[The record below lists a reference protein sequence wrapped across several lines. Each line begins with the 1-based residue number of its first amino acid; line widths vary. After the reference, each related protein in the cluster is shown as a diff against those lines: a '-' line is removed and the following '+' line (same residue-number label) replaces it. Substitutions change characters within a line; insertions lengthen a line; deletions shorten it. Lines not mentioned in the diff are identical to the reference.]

1 MMHVQK
7 NMLIQSN
14 RFLFQSMFFFLTD
27 HFTSEIWTECEIWQ
41 AITKQM
47 KNIDKTVK
55 DKYTAI
61 WIHSETRYLWFFFS
75 ILIRFIIKIT
85 INMYFDSINYDKNDF
100 KLISTLNWFWFINL
114 HLFNN
119 KCFILRILF
128 VDMIGSIWEN
138 RCLVDGNIYLVIIHL
153 SFLFCVLYTL
163 LYEMVK
169 LMKFLAK
176 DFWRK
181 RKVFNLFW
189 SKNDEK

>member
-1 MMHVQK
+1 MNRMWD
-7 NMLIQSN
+7 MTSN
-14 RFLFQSMFFFLTD
+14 NKTNEEHWQN
-27 HFTSEIWTECEIWQ
+27 CERQIYSHLNSQW
-41 AITKQM
+41 
-47 KNIDKTVK
+47 N
-55 DKYTAI
+55 
-61 WIHSETRYLWFFFS
+61 LWFFFS